1 MKYIYLVF
9 TSQILNNPFKK
20 GPIFGERLE
29 VNESNISED
38 NLWVNKYS
46 PRRFTELTSSDQVNL
61 EVLRWINQ
69 WKNINNRPEK
79 TILLLSGPPG
89 LGKTTLVQ
97 IAAQT
102 AGFKVVEINA
112 RYAFRRK
119 VTY

>member
-1 MKYIYLVF
+1 LKYVHLIY
-9 TSQILNNPFKK
+9 TSPILNYSSKK
-20 GPIFGERLE
+20 GPLFGERLE
-29 VNESNISED
+29 IKESNLSEN

-46 PRRFTELTSSDQVNL
+46 PKRFTELTSSDQVNL

-69 WKNINNRPEK
+69 WKNINNRPERA
-79 TILLLSGPPG
+79 ILLLSGPPG

-112 RYAFRRK
+112 RYGF
-119 VTY
+119 VVN